1 MHEGRATKK
10 SNVEAVSGLYANLDF
25 GDDCSEERH
34 CIGGSF
40 VFQNRGFGGGF
51 VQLRREHHMLNRW
64 MGGALDKLH
73 LAYLRAFPASY
84 AGV

>member
-1 MHEGRATKK
+1 MQILILEMAVHKIDIAL
-10 SNVEAVSGLYANLDF
+10 VEALYLQNR
-25 GDDCSEERH
+25 GI
-34 CIGGSF
+34 IGGS
-40 VFQNRGFGGGF
+40 F

>member
-1 MHEGRATKK
+1 MQILILEMTVQKRGIAL
-10 SNVEAVSGLYANLDF
+10 VVALYL
-25 GDDCSEERH
+25 
-34 CIGGSF
+34 
-40 VFQNRGFGGGF
+40 QNRGVGGSF

-64 MGGALDKLH
+64 MGGALDQLH

>member
-1 MHEGRATKK
+1 MQILILEMTVQKRDIAL
-10 SNVEAVSGLYANLDF
+10 VEALHL
-25 GDDCSEERH
+25 
-34 CIGGSF
+34 
-40 VFQNRGFGGGF
+40 QNRGIGGGF